1 MSFSNPAAYLI
12 NFQKKII
19 RSCTALVQSS
29 VIKNFF
35 IYSCGSIMLRGMAI
49 FLAPITLHV
58 LTPADYG
65 LFSLVTSFNNIF
77 IACIGLGLRQVFYIE
92 YFHCDDRQRKQMTN
106 TIILLYSLA
115 ALPIIGVMLSS
126 TSLIN
131 ALVFNNNASPSLITL
146 CMFYCFMFFFV
157 ELFYQHVQY
166 ACKALELTL
175 LQMSVALITLLGTVL
190 FLYYLRWHIY
200 GILLGYILGMLIVIA
215 IAAYHYRK
223 NNYWETFS
231 FARSR
236 KKILPYIILGIPFIP
251 SILFAWMLS
260 SGDKWVLTH
269 YATMHDVGIYAIADA
284 FSQLFYMLI
293 LYPMSGSYLPWLF
306 KQFAHNKDNLL
317 PTELYNKK
325 IMYWCMLGMAVAIS
339 ACYLIFKPVLF
350 WILPHHYHEAIQ
362 YIWLILMGNV
372 FLMGTYFSSAI
383 IQFHKKTYFLA
394 CALCLPAL
402 ANVGLNIVLIPH
414 YGIYGCA
421 GATLLAYIGYFLLT
435 LWYNK
440 SLCRKLITS

>member
-1 MSFSNPAAYLI
+1 MSFGSAATYFI
-12 NFQKKII
+12 NFQKKITQ
-19 RSCTALVQSS
+19 SCAALAQSS

-35 IYSCGSIMLRGMAI
+35 IYSCGSIMLRGIAI
-49 FLAPITLHV
+49 FLAPLTLHV

-92 YFHCDDRQRKQMTN
+92 YFHCNDEQRKQMTN
-106 TIILLYSLA
+106 TIIMLY
-115 ALPIIGVMLSS
+115 ALCAVPIIGIMLGSA
-126 TSLIN
+126 SLIN
-131 ALVFNNNASPSLITL
+131 TIIFNNNAHPSLIAL
-146 CMFYCFMFFFV
+146 CMIYCFIFFFV

-166 ACKALELTL
+166 ACKALELTM
-175 LQMSVALITLLGTVL
+175 LQMSVALITLLSTAF
-190 FLYYLRWHIY
+190 FLYYLRWNIY
-200 GILLGYILGMLIVIA
+200 GILCGYILGMLGVMA
-215 IAAYHYRK
+215 IAAHQYRI
-223 NNYWETFS
+223 NNYWASFS
-231 FARSR
+231 FSYSR
-236 KKILPYIILGIPFIP
+236 KKFISYIILGIPFIP

-284 FSQLFYMLI
+284 FSQLFYMLV

-306 KQFAHNKDNLL
+306 KQFAHNKDNLQ
-317 PTELYNKK
+317 PIEKYNKK
-325 IMYWCMLGMAVAIS
+325 IMYWCMLGMALLIS
-339 ACYLIFKPVLF
+339 ACYIICKPVLF
-350 WILPHHYHEAIQ
+350 WALPHHYHEAIQ

-372 FLMGTYFSSAI
+372 FLMGTYFCSAI

-394 CALCLPAL
+394 FALCLPAL
-402 ANVGLNIVLIPH
+402 ANVGLNIMLIPH

-435 LWYNK
+435 LWYNQK
-440 SLCRKLITS
+440 VCKKLKNY